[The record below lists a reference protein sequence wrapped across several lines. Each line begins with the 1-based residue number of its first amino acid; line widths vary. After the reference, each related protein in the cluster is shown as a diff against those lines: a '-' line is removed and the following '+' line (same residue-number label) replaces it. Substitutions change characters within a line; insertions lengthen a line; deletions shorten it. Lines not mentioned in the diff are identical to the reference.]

1 LRLYGSLAEGPT
13 RRVPLG
19 LDLLLGNRCQPVGI
33 VCYFLNGSKPVQLA
47 EALAA

>member
-1 LRLYGSLAEGPT
+1 MARWRGRPNKEGT
-13 RRVPLG
+13 FR

-47 EALAA
+47 EALDA